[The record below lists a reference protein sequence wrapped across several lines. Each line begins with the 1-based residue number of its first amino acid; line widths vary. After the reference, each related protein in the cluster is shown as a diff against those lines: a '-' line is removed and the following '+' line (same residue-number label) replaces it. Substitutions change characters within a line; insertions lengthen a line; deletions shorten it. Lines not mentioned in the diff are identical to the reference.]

1 MPVRKEY
8 STYLF
13 DVGGTLITFDEWRR
27 AREYSRR
34 AALVGVE
41 VVPDTAR
48 RVLETLNLE
57 LPERFRHV
65 QLSLL
70 PADEQRAYWLDFW
83 AEGFRQ
89 IGVTERDALKFA
101 TDLLD
106 PVNGGDFQQVFDDV
120 VPALD
125 ALQTRGKRLA
135 IISNFSPNCESLL
148 GRLGLAHYFD
158 FFVVSGILGIEK
170 PDPRIFQEAIRA
182 SGKDVS
188 ELVYIGDSVFH
199 DVEGAHG
206 AGLDAVLLDRANR
219 FPDFKSA
226 RVRDLREL

>member
-1 MPVRKEY
+1 MSKEY

-27 AREYSRR
+27 AQEYSRR

-41 VVPDTAR
+41 VVPHAAQ
-48 RVLETLNLE
+48 RVLEVLNQE
-57 LPERFRHV
+57 LPERSRHV

-70 PADEQRAYWLDFW
+70 PAGEQRAFWLDFW

-89 IGVTERDALKFA
+89 IGVSDRDALRFA
-101 TDLLD
+101 NELLD
-106 PVNGGDFQQVFDDV
+106 PVNGGDFQQVFEDV

-125 ALQTRGKRLA
+125 ALQARRKRLA
-135 IISNFSPNCESLL
+135 VISNFSPNCESLL
-148 GRLGLAHYFD
+148 RKLGLAHYFD
-158 FFVVSGILGIEK
+158 YFVVSGILGIEK

-182 SGKDVS
+182 SGKGVS

-206 AGLDAVLLDRANR
+206 AGMDAILLDRANR
-219 FPDFKSA
+219 FPNFGSA